1 MHGTGSGRRGS
12 RGSSMVIR
20 HGRGWAIAISL
31 LVSGIGQAAE
41 HEQPFLHS
49 VQIPYNRP
57 PLPEAGPN
65 TTVPP
70 NTEPLSPEEVK
81 RAEALLPLLSGNQ
94 EFWAMGQFVHL
105 GAPVTPILVKALT
118 MPDPRLRYNAIE
130 TMKMIKDPSVAP
142 ALVKSAI
149 EPLEMPRVRA
159 HALRTAV
166 RLNPAVTPQAIEA
179 MAKDSHD
186 SIRKAAAFEAR
197 HVRENAVIPVL
208 IGLIQDEEM
217 YVAITAFDSLMRLT
231 RHNTEM
237 HDWQMS
243 TQKDRKEWA
252 KEWISWWEVSE
263 DTFEIP
269 PPPRRR
275 RRLQFP

>member
-1 MHGTGSGRRGS
+1 MHVMGSGRRGS
-12 RGSSMVIR
+12 RGSMVIR

-31 LVSGIGQAAE
+31 LVLVSGIGQAAE
-41 HEQPFLHS
+41 YEQPFLHP
-49 VQIPYNRP
+49 VQMYNRP
-57 PLPEAGPN
+57 PQPEAGPD

-105 GAPVTPILVKALT
+105 GAPVTPVLVKALK

-149 EPLEMPRVRA
+149 EPLEMPRVRE

-179 MAKDSHD
+179 MAQDSHD

-208 IGLIQDEEM
+208 IGLIQDEQM

-231 RHNTEM
+231 RHETEM

-252 KEWISWWEVSE
+252 KEWMSWWEANE

-275 RRLQFP
+275 KRLQFP

>member
-1 MHGTGSGRRGS
+1 MHVTGSGRRGS
-12 RGSSMVIR
+12 MAIR
-20 HGRGWAIAISL
+20 HRLGWAVAISL
-31 LVSGIGQAAE
+31 LVSVIGQAAE
-41 HEQPFLHS
+41 HEQPYLHP

-57 PLPEAGPN
+57 PQPEAGPD

-94 EFWAMGQFVHL
+94 ELWAMGQFVHL
-105 GAPVTPILVKALT
+105 GAPAAPILVKALK

-149 EPLEMPRVRA
+149 EPLEMPRVRE

-231 RHNTEM
+231 RHETEM

-252 KEWISWWEVSE
+252 KEWIRWWEVSE

>member
-1 MHGTGSGRRGS
+1 
-12 RGSSMVIR
+12 MVIR

-149 EPLEMPRVRA
+149 EPLEMPRVRE
-159 HALRTAV
+159 HAL
-166 RLNPAVTPQAIEA
+166 
-179 MAKDSHD
+179 
-186 SIRKAAAFEAR
+186 R

-208 IGLIQDEEM
+208 IGLIQDEQM
-217 YVAITAFDSLMRLT
+217 YVEITAFDSLMRLT
-231 RHNTEM
+231 RRQTEM